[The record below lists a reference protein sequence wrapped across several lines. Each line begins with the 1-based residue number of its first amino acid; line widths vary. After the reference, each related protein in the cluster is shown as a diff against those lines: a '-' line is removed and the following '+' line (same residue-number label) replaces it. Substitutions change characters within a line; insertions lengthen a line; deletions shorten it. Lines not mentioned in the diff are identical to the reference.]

1 MNEQELA
8 QWLEQALADLRLR
21 VQVKAQPLQSSPGD
35 YALVIMIN
43 HPAHVA
49 LDHERL
55 TAWFQKAIPSRYPQV
70 KRLALYSRP
79 IGQQQANWKTQVR
92 LAPEAA
98 TGRGDPADSPDLSR
112 YCFVQDRQL
121 LTADLPQPS
130 SVVRQ
135 AVLGFHNLTAGQKE
149 EVLPLLPTLFRN
161 PGAVSTAMLSVD
173 AALWLEPLKS
183 LNPHELRLLSVWLSR
198 YCFNPSRALADLDP
212 ATSNLRTGQTR
223 RRYRAPQTGVS
234 LVLASFAG
242 NLTLAAGVTL
252 SLLFGM
258 VFVLALAVF
267 GTLEGGVLF
276 WLFSF
281 RRSAH
286 PGLQRPNFLFVSLVD
301 GLDPAQPLQHP
312 VGELGGNW
320 ASQPRE
326 RGGDR
331 PRLSPVQAEAAEAG
345 LDPRP
350 KPYCFYL
357 WQPAGYGPHRRQR
370 RVVHLLGR

>member
-267 GTLEGGVLF
+267 GTLEGG
-276 WLFSF
+276 FSF
-281 RRSAH
+281 GSFLSAV
-286 PGLQRPNFLFVSLVD
+286 LLTLAFNALIFF
-301 GLDPAQPLQHP
+301 
-312 VGELGGNW
+312 
-320 ASQPRE
+320 
-326 RGGDR
+326 
-331 PRLSPVQAEAAEAG
+331 LSPWLMDWIQHS
-345 LDPRP
+345 L
-350 KPYCFYL
+350 
-357 WQPAGYGPHRRQR
+357 
-370 RVVHLLGR
+370 